1 MKRRS
6 EINNMNKLILSTLI
20 VVMLTGC
27 NKSLNDPFSQL
38 RGKVIVNGEQYTM
51 ILSDYDYD
59 YDYEPKED
67 QVQFVSKH
75 SSDIN
80 EIAAI
85 FDTLKVEKNTLVKFD
100 INSNPSS
107 ITVIKL
113 NEDGTTDLVETKD
126 NESTMPSESGYY
138 IYELITIGSEG
149 QQTFVFDVSVE

>member
-1 MKRRS
+1 MKGRS
-6 EINNMNKLILSTLI
+6 EINNMNKLILSILI

-27 NKSLNDPFSQL
+27 NKSLNNPLSQL
-38 RGKVIVNGEQYTM
+38 RGEVIVNGEQYTM
-51 ILSDYDYD
+51 ILS
-59 YDYEPKED
+59 DYEPKED

-80 EIAAI
+80 EIAAL
-85 FDTLKVEKNTLVKFD
+85 FDTLKVEKGTLFKFD

-113 NEDGTTDLVETKD
+113 NEDGTTELVETKD
-126 NESTMPSESGYY
+126 NEITMPSESGYY

-149 QQTFVFDVSVE
+149 QQTFVFDVGVE